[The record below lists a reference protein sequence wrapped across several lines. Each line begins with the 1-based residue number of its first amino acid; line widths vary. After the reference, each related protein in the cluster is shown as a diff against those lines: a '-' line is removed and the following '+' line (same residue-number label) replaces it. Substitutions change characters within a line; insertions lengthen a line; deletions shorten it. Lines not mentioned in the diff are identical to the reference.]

1 MCACYLIYYHDISP
15 WDAIRIMRRQ
25 RPGSV
30 ERKIQEETVVTF
42 GKLLQDYGKSTLE
55 QLEQKE
61 KELKELQKKQQEH
74 SENLLLLHTAT
85 FYGPAQRKEECKN
98 ARLERMR
105 RSRSMPKINQDEEI
119 LVIIMSVFHIIF
131 SQSSRLYYYSYFS
144 NLYVICIFRSLGRNC

>member
-30 ERKIQEETVVTF
+30 ERKVQEETVVTF

-74 SENLLLLHTAT
+74 NENILLLHTAT
-85 FYGPAQRKEECKN
+85 FYIK
-98 ARLERMR
+98 
-105 RSRSMPKINQDEEI
+105 SR
-119 LVIIMSVFHIIF
+119 II
-131 SQSSRLYYYSYFS
+131 
-144 NLYVICIFRSLGRNC
+144 

>member
-30 ERKIQEETVVTF
+30 ERKVQEETVVTF

-74 SENLLLLHTAT
+74 NENILLLHTAT
-85 FYGPAQRKEECKN
+85 FYQPVASQRNEQK
-98 ARLERMR
+98 ERMH
-105 RSRSMPKINQDEEI
+105 RSRSMPKINQEEEI
-119 LVIIMSVFHIIF
+119 LVIYIVDI
-131 SQSSRLYYYSYFS
+131 LSYFRHVLTFNEIRFS
-144 NLYVICIFRSLGRNC
+144 TNVFL

>member
-30 ERKIQEETVVTF
+30 ERKVQEETVVTF

-74 SENLLLLHTAT
+74 NENILLLHTAT
-85 FYGPAQRKEECKN
+85 FYQPVASQRNEQK
-98 ARLERMR
+98 ERMH
-105 RSRSMPKINQDEEI
+105 RSRSMPKINQEEEI
-119 LVIIMSVFHIIF
+119 LVIYIVDI
-131 SQSSRLYYYSYFS
+131 LYYYMNVIRTFDKFRFPPMYFC
-144 NLYVICIFRSLGRNC
+144 NFLSL

>member
-30 ERKIQEETVVTF
+30 ERKVQEETVVTF
-42 GKLLQDYGKSTLE
+42 GKLLSDYGKSTLE

-74 SENLLLLHTAT
+74 SDNILMNISCKDVLNMKKMIL
-85 FYGPAQRKEECKN
+85 QCRKILCKC
-98 ARLERMR
+98 E
-105 RSRSMPKINQDEEI
+105 Q
-119 LVIIMSVFHIIF
+119 
-131 SQSSRLYYYSYFS
+131 
-144 NLYVICIFRSLGRNC
+144 